1 MLGIPGIEVM
11 KQIKRIK
18 PEAKVIIMS
27 GYPLQLKDVITVEK
41 TISSE
46 EILFKIRNMIDGKE

>member
-1 MLGIPGIEVM
+1 
-11 KQIKRIK
+11 
-18 PEAKVIIMS
+18 MS